1 MYKVLIVEDTK
12 VIREEIYDILSL
24 EGYTVLQAEN
34 GYTGYKMAIKTL
46 PDLIISDILMPEL
59 NGLEMFEKLKK
70 HKKTKSIPLIF
81 LSAKGDNKDIR
92 SGMNAGAEDYLIKPI
107 NADELVEV
115 VHRKLEK
122 QQLIKT
128 NIDNLIDENK
138 FLLKEAGRMAK
149 IGFWTYD
156 KETNISNWS
165 KYIYL
170 IYGKNPK
177 EGMPDLTAVFKCF
190 DKKSRKKLIEATEN
204 LIENGVKYDIE
215 LQLINLKNEKRW
227 IQNIGEPIYNFENH
241 IIGSRGVVRDI
252 TGLKNDQDELKRS
265 NERYK
270 FSNLATNDAV
280 WDWDLLT
287 NDIYRNREGF
297 NKVFGFDDTINL
309 EKMQMDDYVHPD
321 DKTRVQESLKKIIED
336 PKQNNFCF
344 EYNFLS
350 PNGSKIDIEDRG
362 FILRTKNGV
371 AKRIIG
377 AATNITKRNIFK
389 SSLQDAYAN
398 LQSVLE
404 STADG
409 ILVVNNGKII
419 NFNNKF
425 AQLWKL
431 PNNILAKKEDEALL
445 KFIANQLVN
454 PDKWMARIRQLYA
467 DPNTNSL
474 ETIELKDGR
483 TFERYSQ
490 PKLMN
495 GENKGRVWSFRN
507 ITERINADK
516 EKQQLS
522 ALIETSREI
531 ISFGDLTG
539 KPTFINKAGRA
550 LLGIDKDM
558 DLSTIHFSDFFP
570 KEEEHSF
577 SKQSETI
584 FLQKGRWQKDTNLIN
599 LKTKEQIAVY
609 MSAFVIRDNVTGK
622 AIGLGNVSLD
632 IREREKIKNELI
644 VAKEEAERLSGFK
657 DQFLAN
663 MSHEIRTPLSGIIG
677 FTKILLRGNIT
688 EKQKE
693 QLTTIKISSD
703 ILLVVINDILDLAKI
718 EAGQMILEETELNVR
733 NLTNSILSTFELRL
747 QEKEQILS
755 THYDDKIPEWALGDP
770 VRINQILLNLIGN
783 AIKFTNKGGFINVY
797 VNLLKQDKNTVILE
811 IIISDTGI
819 GILEDKI
826 ENLFEPFMQTNLNT
840 SRIYGGSGL
849 GLSIVKQLIDLMKGT
864 ITVKSQLHIGS
875 TFTLN
880 IPLKK
885 INTIEVETNEII
897 SIDNKLELQA
907 ELKGLKK
914 VKILIVDDMVIN
926 QLLAQTI
933 IEEIGFETEL
943 AENGKIAIDLVEKNN
958 YDLIL
963 MDLQM
968 PKMNGWE
975 ATKHIR
981 NKMELPKSKVPIIAL
996 TADVTQK
1003 NIAKHHEIGMNA
1015 YVSKPINETDLLQK
1029 VTQLVIEKRNTTNYK
1044 AHKRMKFSNTAYLK
1058 KILHNKPKLI
1068 AEMLQLILT
1077 ETPVAIEQMNK
1088 FVMAAD
1094 WNSLLSKI
1102 HYIKP
1107 TLELIGLSKDIILVA
1122 TKIENY
1128 AEEQENLDLIPK
1140 QLVKLENA
1148 LSEACVE
1155 LEQELL
1161 LIKKL
1166 KY

>member
-1 MYKVLIVEDTK
+1 MYKVLIVEDTQ

-177 EGMPDLTAVFKCF
+177 EGMPDLTAVLKCF

-445 KFIANQLVN
+445 KFVANQLVN

-622 AIGLGNVSLD
+622 AIGLGNVSMD

-718 EAGQMILEETELNVR
+718 EAGKMILEETELNVQ

-747 QEKEQILS
+747 QEKEQTLH
-755 THYDDKIPEWALGDP
+755 THYDDSIPEYLLGDP
-770 VRINQILLNLIGN
+770 VRINQILLNLVGN
-783 AIKFTNKGGFINVY
+783 AIKFTNKGGLINVY
-797 VNLLKQDKNTVILE
+797 VNLLKQDDDTVIIE
-811 IIISDTGI
+811 FIISDTGI
-819 GILEDKI
+819 GIVEEKI
-826 ENLFEPFMQTNLNT
+826 ENIFDPFTQSNPNT
-840 SRIYGGSGL
+840 SRIFGGSGL
-849 GLSIVKQLIDLMKGT
+849 GLNIVKQLIDLMKGT
-864 ITVKSQLHIGS
+864 ITVKSKLHIGS

-885 INTIEVETNEII
+885 SKKIALEINRDIPNH
-897 SIDNKLELQA
+897 NKLELLRK
-907 ELKGLKK
+907 LKGLKDIK
-914 VKILIVDDMVIN
+914 VLIVDDMVIN
-926 QLLAQTI
+926 QLLVKTI
-933 IEEIGFETEL
+933 IEDIGFQTET
-943 AENGKIAIDLVEKNN
+943 AKNGKIAINLIEQNN

-968 PKMNGWE
+968 PEMNGWE

-981 NKMELPKSKVPIIAL
+981 NKMKLPKSATPIIAL
-996 TADVTQK
+996 TADITEK
-1003 NIAKHHEIGMNA
+1003 NTIKCQEVGMDA
-1015 YVSKPINETDLLQK
+1015 YVCKPINETDFLQK
-1029 VTQLVIEKRNTTNYK
+1029 ITQLILKKRRPTNNK
-1044 AHKRMKFSNTAYLK
+1044 THKRMKLSNTDSLK
-1058 KILHNKPKLI
+1058 KALHHKPKLI
-1068 AEMLQLILT
+1068 QEMLQLILK
-1077 ETPVAIEQMNK
+1077 ETPIAIEQINK
-1088 FVMAAD
+1088 FVIAAD
-1094 WNSLLSKI
+1094 WTSLQSKI

-1107 TLELIGLSKDIILVA
+1107 TLELIGLPKDIIRTA
-1122 TKIENY
+1122 AKIETY
-1128 AEEQENLDLIPK
+1128 AEKEENLDLIPN
-1140 QLVKLENA
+1140 QLVKLKKA
-1148 LSEACVE
+1148 LSQACIE
-1155 LEQELL
+1155 LEEELL
-1161 LIKKL
+1161 IIKN
-1166 KY
+1166 